1 MGTGG
6 IEGEDG
12 EEGMKGEDGR
22 RDGEEGMEGE
32 DGEEGMVGEDGDDRR
47 MEVVPQAY
55 LDAASFASFSS
66 ARR

>member
-1 MGTGG
+1 M
-6 IEGEDG
+6 EGEDG
-12 EEGMKGEDGR
+12 DRGDGR
-22 RDGEEGMEGE
+22 RGWGGGNERRGWEEGMEGE
-32 DGEEGMVGEDGDDRR
+32 NGEEGMVGEDGDDRR